1 MTEGSN
7 RISRSGIRG
16 RLSAVYHTLGGGV
29 IDPYIDMIRGLLFRV
44 DYSRAFIIGTVI
56 SYIGSLLALI
66 FQTDGVRSIHFV
78 ALFWFFMV
86 STQDMDEQYVNRM
99 KFRYTIVNLGS
110 ILLTFIIVGY
120 SPLAAEIILF
130 VVFYL
135 TLAISLNMS
144 TGLIGVLNFGVVAQ
158 LTVGAIVFALST
170 VNFGMAV
177 LPAILLAM
185 FAAAGFSALIAI
197 TTLRLRDDYFAIV
210 SITIGE
216 IFRQFLRT
224 EPTLRGPL
232 REDGNLPTT
241 EGILNIPQPFFEMY
255 SQMSDGTFLEG
266 ISYRFFLGAIGILMV
281 IVLFILADLIL
292 KSPYGRVMKSI
303 REDDLVT
310 STYGKDL
317 LRYKVEVL
325 ALSGAIAGLGGVF
338 YAWIFTVLFPDYFQP
353 LYTFFVWVVLIV
365 GGRGN
370 NHGMVVGAIAFVLL
384 RRMSL
389 FFNDLDIFYVKWLN
403 SIVKL
408 INPTAP
414 DVSMTYLQLSIVG
427 IVLILFIRFYPSG
440 LVPEEPF
447 RPKIRGVELPPPGS
461 QSEDQIS
468 VGQGVKV

>member
-1 MTEGSN
+1 MSAIIGN
-7 RISRSGIRG
+7 FGMLLRGIRDIFSNALG
-16 RLSAVYHTLGGGV
+16 AIKSNPALQTAYTTLTV
-29 IDPYIDMIRGLLFRV
+29 VEYR
-44 DYSRAFIIGTVI
+44 RAFIIGTI
-56 SYIGSLLALI
+56 FSYIGTLIAFFTGSDAL
-66 FQTDGVRSIHFV
+66 RSMHFI
-78 ALFWFFMV
+78 ALFWFFLV
-86 STQDMDEQYVNRM
+86 STKDLDTEYVNQM
-99 KFRYTIVNLGS
+99 KFRYTIANLGS
-110 ILLTFIIVGY
+110 ILLAFIFVGY
-120 SPLAAEIILF
+120 SPLAAEIVLF

-135 TLAISLNMS
+135 MLAVSLNMS

-158 LTVGAIVFALST
+158 LTVGAIVYALAT
-170 VNFGMAV
+170 VNFGV
-177 LPAILLAM
+177 PIFLAIIYAM
-185 FAAAGFSALIAI
+185 LGSALFSALIAI

-232 REDGNLPTT
+232 RDDGNLPTT
-241 EGILNIPQPFFEMY
+241 EGILNIPQPFFDWYQVASE
-255 SQMSDGTFLEG
+255 GTIFED
-266 ISYRFFLGAIGILMV
+266 ISYRFILGFVGIVMV
-281 IVLFILADLIL
+281 IGLFIIAELIL

-325 ALSGAIAGLGGVF
+325 ALSGAVAGLGGVF

-353 LYTFFVWVVLIV
+353 LYTFFVWTILII

-389 FFNDLDIFYVKWLN
+389 FFNDLDVFYIRWINNLV
-403 SIVKL
+403 SVV
-408 INPTAP
+408 NPTAP
-414 DVSMTYLQLSIVG
+414 DISMTYLQLSIVG

-440 LVPEEPF
+440 LVPEEPY
-447 RPKIRGVELPPPGS
+447 RPKIGGKSLPPPGS
-461 QSEDQIS
+461 QSEDQIN
-468 VGQGVKV
+468 VREEAVK